1 MEEEYI
7 GKNKDLAFDHL
18 YFLVGRQI
26 VVEDSWH
33 KLVKGKPEMPF
44 TERYYRFR
52 MGKTNV
58 KLLMFENLEK
68 IIIN

>member
-26 VVEDSWH
+26 VV
-33 KLVKGKPEMPF
+33 KILG
-44 TERYYRFR
+44 
-52 MGKTNV
+52 TN
-58 KLLMFENLEK
+58 
-68 IIIN
+68 